1 MIGRRIVSTGV
12 LVAVLLLGL
21 LAPAATAGQ
30 AQTATADTWTP
41 PRTAWGEPDLQG
53 IWDFST
59 LTPLQRP
66 SALTGKEFFTEEE
79 AAAREQRA
87 ERRDRNRGL
96 GWYDSRTLT
105 EDRRSSLIVDPPDG
119 RMPPLTPKAQGRTA
133 AMRAA
138 YLRLDHGPEDQ
149 TLWGRCIL
157 GRTSG
162 PPMMPSLFTY
172 DTLVQL
178 FQTPGYVVLFNEII
192 HAVRIIPLDGRPH
205 LGPHIR
211 QWKGDSRGRW
221 EGHTLV
227 VETTNFSDPTHNAGL
242 SFGQVANRIVLLG
255 ANLHVVER
263 FTRVDA
269 DTITYEFT
277 VDDPTTFTRPWSAV
291 VPMKRTEGPLY
302 EFACHEGNYSM
313 AGGLSGA
320 RAEEAWPTIQVQGVD
335 VVDAGAPVLL
345 EAEAAAYGG
354 ARLELVEFLV
364 DGAVVGVDREA
375 PYEVTWTAGGAG
387 RHLAS
392 ATVHDSLGQV
402 AQSAPV
408 AVFIGL
414 RALERS
420 IDRSEDEAEELP
432 AGSMLL
438 DNPSR
443 MGLGLGGRGGAN
455 RGVVSLL
462 VGLRF
467 TDIRIPRGTPI
478 QAAHLQF
485 TAGPPRTEPTALT
498 LHAELAGDAVAF
510 TEVRQNISV
519 RQRTAASVNWSPEP
533 WEVGRWPGFGVPGFR
548 VPDAAYE
555 SSVRQRTPDLA
566 ALIQE
571 VVDRPDWHD
580 GNALVLLISG
590 SGQRIVWSYGAAR
603 QEQRLEHAPRLY
615 IELAEPSP

>member
-1 MIGRRIVSTGV
+1 MSPRLRASVGV
-12 LVAVLLLGL
+12 LATVIAVVS
-21 LAPAATAGQ
+21 LAPVALAGQ
-30 AQTATADTWTP
+30 AQTATTDTWTP
-41 PRTAWGEPDLQG
+41 PHTPWGDPDLQG
-53 IWDFST
+53 IWDLRT
-59 LTPLQRP
+59 LTPLERP
-66 SALTGKEFFTEEE
+66 SELAGREFFTEEE
-79 AAAREQRA
+79 AAERQQRA
-87 ERRDRNRGL
+87 VQSRLRWWARRFSPAGT
-96 GWYDSRTLT
+96 TLT
-105 EDRRSSLIVDPPDG
+105 EDRRTSRVVDPPDG
-119 RMPPLTPKAQGRTA
+119 RIPPLTPKAQERTA

-157 GRTSG
+157 GPTSG
-162 PPMMPSLFTY
+162 PPMIPPPFHQYSI
-172 DTLVQL
+172 VQL
-178 FQTPGYVVLFNEII
+178 FQTPGYVVVLNEVI

-221 EGHTLV
+221 EGNTLI
-227 VETTNFSDPTHNAGL
+227 VEATNFSDPTHNAGL
-242 SFGQVANRIVLLG
+242 YNRIVLLG

-320 RAEEAWPTIQVQGVD
+320 RAEEASEEAWPTIHVQGVD
-335 VVDAGAPVLL
+335 VVDAGAPVRL

-354 ARLELVEFLV
+354 ARLERVEFLV

-375 PYEVTWTAGGAG
+375 PYAVTWTAEGTG
-387 RHLAS
+387 RYLVS

-408 AVFIGL
+408 TTFVGR

-420 IDRSEDEAEELP
+420 IARSEDEAEELP
-432 AGSMLL
+432 AGLVLL
-438 DNPSR
+438 DNF
-443 MGLGLGGRGGAN
+443 GLGLGGRRFAN
-455 RGVVSLL
+455 QVVGLR

-467 TDIRIPRGTPI
+467 ADIRIPRGTPI
-478 QAAHLQF
+478 QEAYLQF
-485 TAGPPRTEPTALT
+485 TYGTGPPPRGTNTEPTDLT

-519 RQRTAASVNWSPEP
+519 RKRTAASVNWSPEP
-533 WEVGRWPGFGVPGFR
+533 WEVANER
-548 VPDAAYE
+548 
-555 SSVRQRTPDLA
+555 SVRQRTPDLA

-571 VVDRPDWHD
+571 VVDRPDWHE

-590 SGQRIVWSYGAAR
+590 SGQRAAWSYGAAR
-603 QEQRLEHAPRLY
+603 QVQRLEHAPRLH
-615 IELAEPSP
+615 IELADNAPSPGSVR

>member
-1 MIGRRIVSTGV
+1 MSRYVAACGSARIPTGV
-12 LVAVLLLGL
+12 LTTVTVVVSLMLV
-21 LAPAATAGQ
+21 PVAGQ
-30 AQTATADTWTP
+30 AQPATTDTWTP
-41 PRTAWGEPDLQG
+41 PRTPWGDPDLQG

-87 ERRDRNRGL
+87 EQRDRNRGL

-105 EDRRSSLIVDPPDG
+105 EDRRTSLIVDPPDG
-119 RMPPLTPKAQGRTA
+119 RMPPLTPKAQERTA

-162 PPMMPSLFTY
+162 PPMLPSAFHY
-172 DTLVQL
+172 DARVQL
-178 FQTPGYVVLFNEII
+178 FQTPVYFVLLKEMI
-192 HAVRIIPLDGRPH
+192 HEVRIVPLDGSPH
-205 LGPHIR
+205 LEPTIG
-211 QWKGDSRGRW
+211 QWMGNSRGRW
-221 EGHTLV
+221 EGNTLIV
-227 VETTNFSDPTHNAGL
+227 DTTNFSDPTHNAGH
-242 SFGQVANRIVLLG
+242 SFAQAANRIVLLG

-302 EFACHEGNYSM
+302 EFACHEGNYSL

-320 RAEEAWPTIQVQGVD
+320 RAAEAWPTIHVQGVD
-335 VVDAGAPVLL
+335 AVDAGAPVRL
-345 EAEAAAYGG
+345 EAEAAAHGG
-354 ARLELVEFLV
+354 ARLERVEFLV

-375 PYEVTWTAGGAG
+375 PYEVTWTAGGTG
-387 RHLAS
+387 RYLVS

-408 AVFIGL
+408 TTFVGI

-420 IDRSEDEAEELP
+420 ITRSEDEAEELP
-432 AGSMLL
+432 AGFMLL
-438 DNPSR
+438 DNF
-443 MGLGLGGRGGAN
+443 GLGLGGRGFAN
-455 RGVVSLL
+455 QVVGLR

-467 TDIRIPRGTPI
+467 ADIRIPRGTPI
-478 QAAHLQF
+478 QAAYLQF
-485 TAGPPRTEPTALT
+485 TYFNPPPRSTNTEPTDLT

-510 TEVRQNISV
+510 TDVRQNVSV
-519 RQRTAASVNWSPEP
+519 RQRTAASVHWSPDA
-533 WEVGRWPGFGVPGFR
+533 WEVRR
-548 VPDAAYE
+548 E

-571 VVDRPDWHD
+571 VVDRPDWHE

-590 SGQRIVWSYGAAR
+590 SGQRTAWSYGAAR
-603 QEQRLEHAPRLY
+603 QRQRLERAPRLY
-615 IELAEPSP
+615 IELAEARP